1 MLELLGQDSFV
12 ERSQFFNLFNYLTF
26 RTGGALFTAMVIAFA
41 IGGPFIHW
49 LRQKQGKGQPIRS
62 DGPESHLLTKKGTP
76 TMGGLIILISLG
88 VSALLW
94 ADLSSAYVWAVLAVT
109 LGFGAIGFVDD
120 FAKVTK
126 QHHGGLSAK
135 TRLGFEFLTAF
146 LAALV
151 MLAAEWVAS
160 NPYAQHDIPGF
171 VSALMAGDPLTAV
184 ALPFL
189 NDWGIQLLGFYI
201 IFAMVVIVGFGNA
214 VNLTDGLDGLATV
227 PVMFAAFAFG
237 IIAYVVGRFDYSQYL
252 GIPHV
257 EGVGELS
264 TILGALIGASLGFLW
279 YNAPPARVFMG
290 DTGSLALGGLLGA
303 VAVATKHEIV
313 LGIVGG
319 LFVLETL
326 SVMIQVAVFKRT
338 GKRVFLMAPIHHHF
352 EKLGWQEPTIV
363 IRFWIISMIF
373 AMAGLATLKLR

>member
-1 MLELLGQDSFV
+1 MLELLGQYE
-12 ERSQFFNLFNYLTF
+12 ERSQFFNLFNYITF
-26 RTGGALFTAMVIAFA
+26 RTGGAMFTAMIIAFA
-41 IGGPFIHW
+41 IGAPFIHW
-49 LRQKQGKGQPIRS
+49 LRKKQGKGQPIRA

-88 VSALLW
+88 IASLLW
-94 ADLSSAYVWAVLAVT
+94 SDLQNPYVWAVLLVT
-109 LGFGAIGFVDD
+109 LSFGTIGFVDD

-126 QHHGGLSAK
+126 QHHGGLSAR
-135 TRLGFEFLTAF
+135 TRLGFEFLSAF
-146 LAALV
+146 FAALV
-151 MLAAEWVAS
+151 MLVAEWIAKT
-160 NPYAQHDIPGF
+160 PGQAHDALGF
-171 VSALMAGDPLTAV
+171 FNALMAGDPLTTV

-189 NDWGIQLLGFYI
+189 SGWGLQLFAFYI
-201 IFAMVVIVGFGNA
+201 LFAMIVIVGFGNA
-214 VNLTDGLDGLATV
+214 VNLTDGLDGLAIV
-227 PVMFAAFAFG
+227 PVMIAAATFG
-237 IIAYVVGRFDYSQYL
+237 MIAYLVGRVDYSAYL

-257 EGVGELS
+257 AGVSELS
-264 TILGALIGASLGFLW
+264 TILGALLGGSLGFLW

-326 SVMIQVAVFKRT
+326 SVMVQVAVFKRT

-363 IRFWIISMIF
+363 IRFWIISVIF